1 MKKIIFIL
9 SMIASLSISSCTEI
23 QFGDGAFSEAPD
35 QEGATIDEMF
45 SSAYNADR
53 VLASAYTYLPYG
65 IPTADDNKLG
75 SNVLECITDLMMSW
89 KAGETDG
96 PANLYYNGAMSNS
109 LNSTISGSEAYTFG
123 DEDSYYA
130 IRYGWLYVENAHL
143 IPDIAETTR
152 SERIAEAKMVIAI
165 SYAEM
170 LRYVGGVPLID
181 HAIDTNETM
190 SFPRATFEE
199 TVEFIIALL
208 DEAAADLPWV
218 QSDPSVD
225 GGRLTKAAAM
235 ALKLRVLL
243 FAASPTF
250 NSSTP
255 WRSDADA
262 YTRYESYDASRWEAA
277 YNAGQ
282 EFFAA
287 LNSYGSYSL
296 VQASGSTH
304 DSYRT
309 AFRSAYVS
317 ADSSE
322 SLISI
327 RKSVSTTYHS
337 YMAPNV
343 IFSGPTL
350 SYVNMFDW
358 ADGTPFD
365 ADTFDWDVDWD
376 SSDDYSIPFFI
387 PVSGQIPGTAT
398 RDPRLYETV
407 ATPGALC
414 YSGVVASVHSNA
426 TDYQGFAN
434 HTGFYIMKFNMET
447 ESDRNIPPHWPYL
460 RLAEVYLSYAEAI
473 NEYKGSPTEAY
484 AYVDAIRERVGLG
497 AVIDRNMSQTE
508 FREYILDERA
518 KEFGLEEVRW
528 FDMVRWGL
536 EEDFTKSLL
545 KLTSIGTD
553 STTSPTKFTFTVSEI
568 PTTRYW
574 ATNWDTKWY
583 LSPIPQD
590 EVNLGYGMT
599 QNPGWSSV
607 EATNN

>member
-1 MKKIIFIL
+1 MRKIIFLL
-9 SMIASLSISSCTEI
+9 STIASILISSCAEI
-23 QFGDGAFSEAPD
+23 KFGDGAFSEAPD
-35 QEGATIDEMF
+35 QEGASIDEMF
-45 SSAYNADR
+45 SSTYNADR
-53 VLASAYTYLPYG
+53 VLAAAYSYLPYG
-65 IPTADDNKLG
+65 IPTVDDGKLG
-75 SNVLECITDLMMSW
+75 ANVLECITDLMMSW
-89 KAGETDG
+89 KAGQTDG
-96 PANLYYNGAMSNS
+96 PSNLYYNGALSNS
-109 LNSTISGSEAYTFG
+109 LNSTILGSEAYRFA

-143 IPDIAETTR
+143 IPDIDDTTR
-152 SERIAEAKMVIAI
+152 KERVAEAKVVIAL

-181 HAIDTNETM
+181 HVVET
-190 SFPRATFEE
+190 SDKIEFPRATFEE
-199 TVEFIIALL
+199 TVDFIVDLL
-208 DEAAADLPWV
+208 DEAALDLPWY
-218 QSDPSVD
+218 QSDDSVD
-225 GGRLTKAAAM
+225 GARMTKAAAM
-235 ALKLRVLL
+235 GLKLRILL

-255 WRSDADA
+255 WHSEANT

-277 YNAGQ
+277 YNAGKA
-282 EFFAA
+282 FFT
-287 LNSYGSYSL
+287 SL
-296 VQASGSTH
+296 SANGHYQLVEASGTTH
-304 DSYRT
+304 DDYRK
-309 AFRSAYVS
+309 AFREAYLETGTT
-317 ADSSE
+317 E

-358 ADGTPFD
+358 ADGTPFN
-365 ADTFDWDVDWD
+365 ADEFNWDVDWD
-376 SSDDYSIPFFI
+376 STEDYTIPFFI
-387 PVSGQIPGTAT
+387 PVDSQIPGTAT

-407 ATPGALC
+407 AAPGALC
-414 YSGVVASVHSNA
+414 YSGVVASVHTNA

-434 HTGFYIMKFNMET
+434 HTGFYIMKFNLEDS
-447 ESDRNIPPHWPYL
+447 SDRNTPPHWPYL
-460 RLAEVYLSYAEAI
+460 RLAEIYLSYAEAI
-473 NEYKGSPTEAY
+473 NEYEGSPTNAY

-497 AVIDRNMSQTE
+497 AVPDRSMSKEE
-508 FREYILDERA
+508 FREYILNERA

-536 EEDFTKSLL
+536 EEDFTKPLL
-545 KLTSIGTD
+545 KLTSVGQD

-574 ATNWDTKWY
+574 ATSWDTKWY

-599 QNPGWSSV
+599 QNPGWQSV
-607 EATNN
+607 EVTN